1 MDNIVEYLIK
11 SGIALGVFY
20 LFYWLL
26 MRKSTHFGLNRLT
39 LATSLIASLILPLIK
54 IDLTPEVVAGS
65 IPVMSIDLTTVVQIV
80 SKPEPAWGIREVV
93 LLIYFSGMAITLF
106 RLIYQSIYIHVISK
120 MSRTITKGKHTI
132 VLVEKEITPF
142 AYFSKIFIPAS
153 KMEETSFESI
163 LAHEKS
169 HLKQYHYLDLFLIE
183 VVTIVQW
190 FNPIVWLYERSL
202 KEVHEYM
209 ADDEVLKQGV
219 SKGNYQALLVN
230 QALGGPVFT
239 ISHQFNQSLIL
250 KRIKMMTKMKS
261 PQLAKIK
268 VLLFIPLTA
277 GLLMAFSNPEP
288 IVNPVTEKIESFT
301 QQIAGTKIVQDEN
314 TAQDTSITKKGS
326 ITIIGKVIDAS
337 TSQPVKGV
345 NVIVQGTTSGATSDE
360 NGSFKV
366 ITDNPKATILIF
378 SHISYTTSIYEYK
391 SGGNIE
397 VKMQKGAQELNEVTV
412 TYLGKD
418 DGTKTQSPK
427 YVLIDG
433 VQSDEQTFKSMEIN
447 AFKEVSLLNKESAS
461 KLFGE
466 KGRNGAIVAVT
477 KKGNTTIDKSVKAV
491 ADNFEITDE
500 NNKTTTE
507 GHKAVNSE
515 VYTVVEEMPLFP
527 GGENARI
534 KFFSNNL
541 RAPAE
546 GVKEGSS
553 GTVYVSFIVQADG
566 SITNAKVLRG
576 IGKSFDEE
584 VLRVVNLM
592 PKWNPGKQNG
602 EAVAVVF
609 NLPVKYV
616 KQ

>member
-39 LATSLIASLILPLIK
+39 LATSLVASLVLPLIK
-54 IDLTPEVVAGS
+54 IDLSPEVVASS
-65 IPVMSIDLTTVVQIV
+65 IPVMSIDLSTVVQIV
-80 SKPEPAWGIREVV
+80 SKPEPAWGIREIV
-93 LLIYFSGMAITLF
+93 LLIYFSGLAITLF
-106 RLIYQSIYIHVISK
+106 RLVYQSIYIHVISK

-190 FNPIVWLYERSL
+190 FNPIVWLYERSV

-288 IVNPVTEKIESFT
+288 IVNPVTEKIESLT

-326 ITIIGKVIDAS
+326 ITITGKVIDAS
-337 TSQPVKGV
+337 TSKPIKGV
-345 NVIVQGTTSGATSDE
+345 NVIVQGTTYGATSDE
-360 NGSFKV
+360 NGAFKV
-366 ITDNPKATILIF
+366 ITDNSKPAMLVF
-378 SHISYTTSIYEYK
+378 SHISYKTNMYECK

-397 VKMQKGAQELNEVTV
+397 VKMYKGAQELEEVTV
-412 TYLGKD
+412 TYLGENKD
-418 DGTKTQSPK
+418 SEIKPFP

-433 VQSDEQTFKSMEIN
+433 VPSNEETYKSLDIN
-447 AFKEVSLLNKESAS
+447 TIKEVSILKGESATI
-461 KLFGE
+461 LYGE
-466 KGRNGAIVAVT
+466 KGKNGVILVAT
-477 KKGNTTIDKSVKAV
+477 KKGNTSIDKSVKAV
-491 ADNFEITDE
+491 ADNFEIKDE
-500 NNKTTTE
+500 NNKTATASQ
-507 GHKAVNSE
+507 KAANSD
-515 VYTVVEEMPLFP
+515 VYTVVEEMPLYP
-527 GGENARI
+527 GGENARLM
-534 KFFSNNL
+534 FFSNNL
-541 RAPAE
+541 RVPADA
-546 GVKEGSS
+546 VKEGSS

-566 SITNAKVLRG
+566 SISGAKVLRG
-576 IGKSFDEE
+576 IGKSYDEE

-602 EAVAVVF
+602 DAVAVVF
-609 NLPVKYV
+609 NLPVKFA

>member
-39 LATSLIASLILPLIK
+39 LATSLIASLVLPIIK

-80 SKPEPAWGIREVV
+80 SKPEPAWGIREIV
-93 LLIYFSGMAITLF
+93 LLIYFSGLAITLF
-106 RLIYQSIYIHVISK
+106 RLVYQSIYIHVISK

-142 AYFSKIFIPAS
+142 AYFSKIFIPAL
-153 KMEETSFESI
+153 KMEETTFESI

-190 FNPIVWLYERSL
+190 FNPIVWLYERSV

-288 IVNPVTEKIESFT
+288 IVNPVTEKIESIT
-301 QQIAGTKIVQDEN
+301 QQIAGTIIVHDEN

-326 ITIIGKVIDAS
+326 ITITGKVIDAS

-360 NGSFKV
+360 NGAFKV
-366 ITDNPKATILIF
+366 ITDNSKPAMLVFT
-378 SHISYTTSIYEYK
+378 HISYKTNMYECK

-397 VKMQKGAQELNEVTV
+397 VKMYKGAQELNEVTV
-412 TYLGKD
+412 TYLGKE
-418 DGTKTQSPK
+418 DGSKAQTQK

-433 VQSDEQTFKSMEIN
+433 IQSDEQTFKSMEVTD
-447 AFKEVSLLNKESAS
+447 FKEVSMLNKESATI
-461 KLFGE
+461 LFGE
-466 KGRNGAIVAVT
+466 KGKNGAIVAVT
-477 KKGNTTIDKSVKAV
+477 KKGNKTIDKSVKAV
-491 ADNFEITDE
+491 ATNFEITDE
-500 NNKTTTE
+500 NNKTTTA
-507 GHKAVNSE
+507 GQKVANSE

-592 PKWNPGKQNG
+592 PKWNPGRQNG

>member
-1 MDNIVEYLIK
+1 MDSIVEYLIK
-11 SGIALGVFY
+11 SGLALSVFY

-39 LATSLIASLILPLIK
+39 LAVSLLASLVLPLIK
-54 IDLTPEVVAGS
+54 IDLTPEVVATS
-65 IPVMSIDLTTVVQIV
+65 IPVMSLNLTTVVQIV
-80 SKPEPAWGIREVV
+80 SKSEPAWGIREIV
-93 LLIYFSGMAITLF
+93 LLIYFSGLAITFF

-120 MSRTITKGKHTI
+120 MSPTITKGKHII

-153 KMEETSFESI
+153 KMEESSFESI

-183 VVTIVQW
+183 IVTIVQW
-190 FNPIVWLYERSL
+190 FNPIVWLYERSV

-209 ADDEVLKQGV
+209 ADEEVLKQGV
-219 SKGNYQALLVN
+219 PKGNYQALLVN

-288 IVNPVTEKIESFT
+288 IVNPVTEKIESIT
-301 QQIAGTKIVQDEN
+301 HQIAGTIIAQNEN
-314 TAQDTSITKKGS
+314 TAQDTSNSKKGT
-326 ITIIGKVIDAS
+326 ITITGKVIDAS

-360 NGSFKV
+360 NGAFKV
-366 ITDNPKATILIF
+366 ITDNSKPAMLVF
-378 SHISYTTSIYEYK
+378 SHISYTSNIYECK

-397 VKMQKGAQELNEVTV
+397 VKMYKGAQELNEVTV
-412 TYLGKD
+412 TYIGKD
-418 DGTKTQSPK
+418 DGTTTQSQK

-447 AFKEVSLLNKESAS
+447 AFKEVSILNKESAS
-461 KLFGE
+461 ELFGE
-466 KGRNGAIVAVT
+466 KGSNGAIVAVT

-491 ADNFEITDE
+491 ADNFEFKDE
-500 NNKTTTE
+500 NNKTATA
-507 GHKAVNSE
+507 GQKAANSE

-527 GGENARI
+527 GGENARLM
-534 KFFSNNL
+534 FFSNNL
-541 RAPAE
+541 RVPADA
-546 GVKEGSS
+546 VKEGSS

-566 SITNAKVLRG
+566 SISGAKVLRG
-576 IGKSFDEE
+576 IGKGFDDE
-584 VLRVVNLM
+584 VIRVVNLM
-592 PKWNPGKQNG
+592 PKWIPGTQNG
-602 EAVAVVF
+602 QAVAVRF
-609 NLPVKYV
+609 NMPVIFA